1 MLYDKEVHIKQM
13 LFGRL
18 TGNKHWGLLEEVG
31 FYGMKNV
38 HDHDC
43 LLLQLYKRAGPW
55 GGCKKTHLVNVT
67 AT

>member
-1 MLYDKEVHIKQM
+1 
-13 LFGRL
+13 
-18 TGNKHWGLLEEVG
+18 
-31 FYGMKNV
+31 V
-38 HDHDC
+38 HDRDC